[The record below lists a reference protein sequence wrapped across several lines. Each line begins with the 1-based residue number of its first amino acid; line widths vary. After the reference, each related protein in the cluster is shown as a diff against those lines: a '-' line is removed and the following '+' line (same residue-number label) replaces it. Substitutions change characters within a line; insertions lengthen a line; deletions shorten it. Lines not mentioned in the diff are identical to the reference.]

1 MLHRFT
7 SILIINNRCMICA
20 SLCGFITV
28 SRFIFIVYFYVFSNT
43 LKRICLCY
51 SYIYSVW
58 LHMLRI
64 YCKCIGEYLT
74 LTPSLFARKCCDFWK
89 VRYRLN
95 YIHIGYTSICI
106 IIRVLMQFA
115 LAFFALEQVIYANT
129 LPERMNRSKF
139 RAAILSNNYVPF
151 WTGQITKR
159 HTGSL

>member
-28 SRFIFIVYFYVFSNT
+28 SRFIFIVYFYISSNT
-43 LKRICLCY
+43 LKQICLCY

-74 LTPSLFARKCCDFWK
+74 LTPSLFTRKCCDFWK
-89 VRYRLN
+89 VPISN
-95 YIHIGYTSICI
+95 YIHIDYTSVWI
-106 IIRVLMQFA
+106 IIRVLVEFA
-115 LAFFALEQVIYANT
+115 LAFFCIRTGDLCEYFAGAYEQVEIPCGDT
-129 LPERMNRSKF
+129 
-139 RAAILSNNYVPF
+139 I
-151 WTGQITKR
+151 W
-159 HTGSL
+159 